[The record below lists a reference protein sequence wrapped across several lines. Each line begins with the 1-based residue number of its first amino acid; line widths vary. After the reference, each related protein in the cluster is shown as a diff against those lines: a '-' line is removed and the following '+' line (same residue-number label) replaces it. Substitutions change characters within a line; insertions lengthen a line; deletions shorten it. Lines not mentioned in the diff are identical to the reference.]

1 MSLYILSVW
10 LHILLACVWVGGLI
24 YTAAVV
30 IPFAVKHGPD
40 ERQRII
46 RGQAR
51 KFRMIG
57 WTSVVLLIV
66 TGLINVMNYYRLGGI
81 GEAFGALFSPG
92 GNFWLRRKVE
102 AFVLMVVLMLFHDIT
117 SIRAARQSSGP
128 RDSASGNRLGSIA
141 AALATLLAL
150 VVLYCSVRLVR
161 G

>member
-10 LHILLACVWVGGLI
+10 LHVLLACIWVGGMI

-30 IPFAVKHGPD
+30 IPFAVKQAPD

-57 WTSVVLLIV
+57 WTSVVLLVV
-66 TGLINVMNYYRLGGI
+66 TGLVNVTHYYPRGSA
-81 GEAFGALFSPG
+81 GESFGMIFSPG
-92 GNFWLRRKVE
+92 GNFWLRRKLEV
-102 AFVLMVVLMLFHDIT
+102 FVLMVALVLLHDVL
-117 SIRAARQSSGP
+117 SMRAAKQSAGP
-128 RDSASGNRLGSIA
+128 RGAAPGNKLGSIA
-141 AALATLLAL
+141 AAVATLLAL
-150 VVLYCSVRLVR
+150 IVLYCSVRLVR

>member
-10 LHILLACVWVGGLI
+10 LQVLLACVWVGGLI

-30 IPFAVKHGPD
+30 IPFATKHAPD

-46 RGQAR
+46 RGLAR

-66 TGLINVMNYYRLGGI
+66 TGLINVTHYYPRDSA
-81 GEAFGALFSPG
+81 GESFSMLFSPN
-92 GNFWLRRKVE
+92 GNFWLRRKLE

-117 SIRAARQSSGP
+117 SIRAAKRSAGP
-128 RDSASGNRLGSIA
+128 RDAAAGNRLGSIA